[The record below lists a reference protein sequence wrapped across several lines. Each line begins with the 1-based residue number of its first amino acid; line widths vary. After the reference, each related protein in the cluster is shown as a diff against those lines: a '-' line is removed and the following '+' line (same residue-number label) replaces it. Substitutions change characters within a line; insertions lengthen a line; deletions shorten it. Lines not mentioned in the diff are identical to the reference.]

1 MRSDHDRAIPAPKRF
16 ELWSLREDVTV
27 ELGPGDSPLRLRG
40 RWGEIIVERPSSVVR
55 EALERMRLGPISLE
69 NAIRGPGAGRAPI
82 AQRTELYRILDLF
95 QSLIVR
101 SLSLP
106 TGQPLLSV

>member
-1 MRSDHDRAIPAPKRF
+1 MENSPMRSDHDRAVPPLKRS

-40 RWGEIIVERPSSVVR
+40 RWGEVIVERPSPVVR
-55 EALERMRLGPISLE
+55 EALQRMRLGPISLE
-69 NAIRGPGAGRAPI
+69 NAISGPEAGRTPA
-82 AQRTELYRILDLF
+82 AQAAELYRVLDLF

-101 SLSLP
+101 SL
-106 TGQPLLSV
+106 